1 MDVSLSA
8 DQVLLAET
16 AARLAAQL
24 GSPPPMDLPKVD
36 DDPAAWELLAETGF
50 ACMHVAPDR
59 GGSGA
64 RSSDLFLVV
73 AALGAQLCTVP
84 YLGQGVLAPE
94 LAWRGGA
101 DPTLLTSIA
110 DGSLRVTIALTE
122 DLSDLG
128 DPRHPAIAWDARG
141 ATHAM
146 LMDPEGCVRMV
157 ELTGEPIGQ
166 ADITRVL
173 RLIDAGTPAETVA
186 GPMSADTWQRCV
198 AFSLSMLA
206 ADLLGIMEGAVDAA
220 TQYVASRRQF
230 GVPVGSFQAVQHLAA
245 DAKVVL
251 EGTRSAVWYAAWAA
265 DELEP
270 ADALLAA
277 RQAKAYASAAAM
289 EVVELQM
296 QMLGGIAL
304 TWEERAHVRTRRVL
318 LDRLT
323 FGDEYFH
330 QDAIASFRLGDHT

>member
-1 MDVSLSA
+1 MDASLSS
-8 DQVLLAET
+8 DQILLAET

-24 GSPPPMDLPKVD
+24 GSPPPMELPKID
-36 DDPAAWELLAETGF
+36 DDPAAWTLLTETGF
-50 ACMHVAPDR
+50 ACMHVAPEL

-64 RSSDLFLVV
+64 RSSELFLVV

-94 LAWRGGA
+94 LAWRSGA
-101 DPTLLTSIA
+101 DPALLASIA

-122 DLSDLG
+122 DLSDVG
-128 DPRHPAIAWDARG
+128 DPRHAAIAWDVQG
-141 ATHAM
+141 ASHAL
-146 LMDPEGCVRMV
+146 LMDPEGSVHMV

-166 ADITRVL
+166 ADLTRVL
-173 RLIDAGTPAETVA
+173 RQIDPGTPSEKVA
-186 GPMSADTWQRCV
+186 GPMGADVWRRCV

-220 TQYVASRRQF
+220 TQYVSSRRQF

-245 DAKVVL
+245 DAKVLL

-265 DELEP
+265 DELGP
-270 ADALLAA
+270 AEALLAA
-277 RQAKAYASAAAM
+277 RHAKAYASAAAI
-289 EVVELQM
+289 EVVELHM

-323 FGDEYFH
+323 FGDEFFH
-330 QDAIASFRLGDHT
+330 QDAIASSRLGDRT